1 MSYNASLKCTSR
13 IVKVYTNT
21 LRVGYAHDAFTDII
35 LELVDGD
42 TGHSVSIVNNYIQL
56 GANKHYVIFGL
67 LACDADEEG
76 SVIAVDENDN
86 ILTETENSLTKQYS
100 ALMQTEGI
108 TLKFEDSGI

>member
-86 ILTETENSLTKQYS
+86 ILTETEGFFSIWRNIGMT
-100 ALMQTEGI
+100 
-108 TLKFEDSGI
+108 